1 MIRVHAALFSVS
13 FLYAV
18 LFSWAGQI
26 MPNFISP
33 EAFVMLRLLTATAL
47 FYLVSFGFPRERI
60 DWKSHGLEFAICGFF
75 GTSANMYLFFYGLS
89 LTHPING
96 AILMLVTPLCV
107 CVFDHIRLKEQ
118 AKPLFILATIS
129 GTICSAFLLIGK
141 GANFTSETLLGDL
154 LVGINALFYAI
165 YLVRVKKL
173 AHIYT
178 PITINK
184 IGFSFGTI
192 YLLPIGAMALI
203 HTDFS
208 AFTPNITAKVAYILF
223 FTSFLVYLL
232 NSYALQKSGPSL
244 SGLYIYLQPV
254 LASIIAL
261 ILGTD
266 SLSSHKIILMILI
279 ILSVFVATK
288 YSPKEK
294 AIAKTAIHL

>member
-33 EAFVMLRLLTATAL
+33 EAFVMLRLLVATAL
-47 FYLVSFGFPRERI
+47 FYLVSFWFPREPI
-60 DWKSHGLEFAICGFF
+60 DWKTHGLEFAICGFF
-75 GTSANMYLFFYGLS
+75 GTCANMYFFFYGLS

-96 AILMLVTPLCV
+96 AILMLVTPLFV
-107 CVFDHIRLKEQ
+107 CIFDHIRLK
-118 AKPLFILATIS
+118 ATMKPLFILATIS
-129 GTICSAFLLIGK
+129 GTVFSAFLLIGK
-141 GANFTSETLLGDL
+141 GAHFTSQTLLGDL

-184 IGFSFGTI
+184 ITFSFGTV
-192 YLLPIGAMALI
+192 YLLPIGALALM

-208 AFTPNITAKVAYILF
+208 AFTPNISAKLAYTLF

-232 NSYALQKSGPSL
+232 NSYALQKAGPSL

-254 LASIIAL
+254 LASVIAL

-266 SLSSHKIILMILI
+266 SLNTPKIILMILI
-279 ILSVFVATK
+279 LFSVFIATK

-294 AIAKTAIHL
+294 AIST